1 VLILPPERV
10 RISTAAARTVPPP
23 MDGGCGGRTCT
34 RRHNDEESVAVGGD
48 KRAARDR
55 IGLAGI
61 REELGWEVE
70 ELRVRP
76 ILAAEK
82 WPKVSHLRFE
92 IAAHMTE
99 RIT

>member
-1 VLILPPERV
+1 MED
-10 RISTAAARTVPPP
+10 AAAVPAHEDTMTRKAWPSAETN
-23 MDGGCGGRTCT
+23 GRRETGSVSP
-34 RRHNDEESVAVGGD
+34 ES
-48 KRAARDR
+48 
-55 IGLAGI
+55 
-61 REELGWEVE
+61 EELGWEVE

-92 IAAHMTE
+92 IVAHMTE